1 MLSNLLKN
9 LSILKKF
16 LFINFIFF
24 TIIGIFL
31 FIYLKNVQPN
41 LIKKKSSNHI
51 EVINN
56 TIDNLTRLNVEFV
69 EDDIRKFLFSTRFLF
84 QNLDRVIFFD
94 NQLNLIG
101 DTDTL
106 DLDPR
111 SFSQRLDIV
120 EFEVL
125 TEKKTKEITEKK
137 NIDFRKAKVQFVHEL
152 VKWSGLDKLPKG
164 SRILDVGCG
173 IGGSS
178 RILAEYYEFNVTGI
192 TISPA
197 QVKRARELTA
207 HGLDCNFQVMD
218 ALDLKFEDGSF
229 DAVWSVEAGAHM
241 NDKTRFADEML
252 RTLRP
257 GGYLALADW
266 NSRDLGAYPPSFFEK
281 LVLKQLLEQ
290 WVHPN
295 FISINEFSNIL
306 ITNENS
312 SGRVISENWNSYT
325 NPSWYDSIVE
335 GIRRPFVILSLGPFA
350 IVKSIREIPTILLM
364 NWAFRK
370 GLMEFG
376 VYKCRG

>member
-1 MLSNLLKN
+1 MFDFLLPF
-9 LSILKKF
+9 F
-16 LFINFIFF
+16 LFVFF
-24 TIIGIFL
+24 LLASYIIW
-31 FIYLKNVQPN
+31 KNN
-41 LIKKKSSNHI
+41 A
-51 EVINN
+51 
-56 TIDNLTRLNVEFV
+56 
-69 EDDIRKFLFSTRFLF
+69 RKFISSSTVASAYDAWTKDKLLERLWGEHIHLGFY
-84 QNLDRVIFFD
+84 
-94 NQLNLIG
+94 
-101 DTDTL
+101 
-106 DLDPR
+106 R
-111 SFSQRLDIV
+111 SEAIN
-120 EFEVL
+120 
-125 TEKKTKEITEKK
+125 T
-137 NIDFRKAKVQFVHEL
+137 DFRKAKIQFVHEL
-152 VKWSGLDKLPKG
+152 VKWSSLDKLPKG

-178 RILAEYYEFNVTGI
+178 RILAKYYGFNVTGI

-197 QVKRARELTA
+197 QVKRARELTPS
-207 HGLDCNFQVMD
+207 GLNCNFQVMD

-229 DAVWSVEAGAHM
+229 DGVWSVEAGAHM
-241 NDKTRFADEML
+241 KDKKRFADEML

-266 NSRDLGAYPPSFFEK
+266 NSRDLKAYPPSLLEK

-306 ITNENS
+306 STDKNS
-312 SGRVISENWNSYT
+312 AGRVTSENWNSYT
-325 NPSWYDSIVE
+325 NPSWYDSIIE
-335 GIRRPFVILSLGPFA
+335 GIRRPYAILSLGPLA